1 MGLWVTPNVS
11 PPASQ
16 TNRDIIVEERDFYR
30 AERVLPS
37 SCQDGLSAPPQAE
50 PGLRLSIANEAK
62 GRVFTKKPPGP
73 ELGLGSGPSAHAD
86 GVKALGIGA
95 GLWHSALERRNPHPC
110 GCSRGLVQ
118 LEPSGARGGGREAK
132 ADGQRGTAL
141 ILTLLPAHDGARRG
155 GITRG
160 FLGFGVGT
168 ACELRHELLVSR
180 L

>member
-16 TNRDIIVEERDFYR
+16 TNRDVSAEERDFYR

-50 PGLRLSIANEAK
+50 PGVRLSTANEAK
-62 GRVFTKKPPGP
+62 GKVFTKKPPGP
-73 ELGLGSGPSAHAD
+73 ELGLSSRPSAHPG
-86 GVKALGIGA
+86 GVKALGIRA
-95 GLWHSALERRNPHPC
+95 ELWHSALERRNPHPC
-110 GCSRGLVQ
+110 GCSRG
-118 LEPSGARGGGREAK
+118 PRAAGAEWGSGGGREAK
-132 ADGQRGTAL
+132 ADGQQGTAL
-141 ILTLLPAHDGARRG
+141 ILTLLPARRG
-155 GITRG
+155 GVTLE

-168 ACELRHELLVSR
+168 ARERRHELLASR